1 MLINPRL
8 SIVSV
13 TAILVVAALAGCA
26 PATAPGSASS
36 GAASVAPSTAPSK
49 AATRSGGAMSALPA
63 HCPTGALVSSK
74 LGNSAP
80 DPTESGDSVS
90 LNCAYDGTTTANALS
105 INFTTAKKLTPDEAE
120 ASLKAQGSTPAFS
133 KVPGV
138 GDFAFYDQVL
148 TDGGTGSYI
157 TAASG
162 PVAFHIVVP
171 GSETK
176 QQLIDLANAIIAGQ

>member
-1 MLINPRL
+1 MIINPRL
-8 SIVSV
+8 SLVSV
-13 TAILVVAALAGCA
+13 TAVLVVAALAGCA

-36 GAASVAPSTAPSK
+36 GAASSAPSTAPSK
-49 AATRSGGAMSALPA
+49 PVTKSGAMSGLPA

-80 DPTESGDSVS
+80 DPAESGDSVS
-90 LNCAYDGTTTANALS
+90 LNCAYDGTSTANALS

-133 KVPGV
+133 KVAGV
-138 GDFAFYDQVL
+138 GDFAFYDQVP

-176 QQLIDLANAIIAGQ
+176 QQLIALANAIIAGQ

>member
-1 MLINPRL
+1 MTINPRL

-36 GAASVAPSTAPSK
+36 GAASSAPSTAPSK
-49 AATRSGGAMSALPA
+49 AATKSGAMSGLPA

-80 DPTESGDSVS
+80 DPAESGDSTS
-90 LNCAYDGTTTANALS
+90 LNCAYNGTTTADALS

-133 KVPGV
+133 KVSGV
-138 GDFAFYDQVL
+138 GDFAFYDQVP